1 MVIQRWQSVLLLI
14 CGVMMGLFTFL
25 SLGQV
30 QLPNVSLNF
39 TAMGFYI
46 EGISTDGS
54 ASGCYM
60 HTWPLFFLSLMCFIM
75 PLINIFLFK
84 NLKLQKTICIVEA
97 LFIVAL
103 SIVGVVYGYVTFQPA
118 SVSWSSII
126 IAPVIA
132 LVADLY
138 SYRLIISDYNKIRSI
153 DRIR

>member
-25 SLGQV
+25 SLGQI

-39 TAMGFYI
+39 TSMGFFI

-54 ASGCYM
+54 ADGCYM
-60 HTWPLFFLSLMCFIM
+60 RTWPLFFLSLMCFIL
-75 PLINIFLFK
+75 PIINIFLFK
-84 NLKLQKTICIVEA
+84 NLRLQKKICVVEA

-103 SIVGVVYGYVTFQPA
+103 SIVGAIYGYITFQPA
-118 SVSWSSII
+118 SVSWSSIV

-132 LVADLY
+132 IIADIY
-138 SYRLIISDYNKIRSI
+138 SYRLIVSDFNKIRAI